1 MRTAGVSDMRGKV
14 MSDRNDILDRVL
26 IVDDDPIFCAI
37 VEAHLMKRGAGI
49 VFIAGDGKQALDL
62 LDGGVLPSYIVCDL
76 NMPNMDGIEFLRYL
90 ESVDFPGAVTI
101 VSGESASVVSVAERI
116 AETHSLKIAGALK
129 KPLKV
134 DQLDSLIAE
143 ASQHDAEPDATPST
157 LVSVSDLRDAILNR
171 GIATYYQPKVD
182 ARTGQVCGVE
192 ALARWEHPELGMIYP
207 SVFIPVAEQHGLI
220 DMLTAVVLQT
230 AIVDVWRWRKAGT
243 NLECSINLSVQTL
256 EDIEFPDKVTACVDA
271 AELDHS
277 SIVFEVT
284 ESSILRKEAVTMEVL
299 ARLRLKGFGLS
310 IDDFGTG
317 NSNFEQLRDFPFSEL
332 KIDRSFVSKM
342 LEQPFASQCVV
353 TSIQLGKKLGLRLVA
368 EGIETEEMRDAVAE
382 LGVDHLQGYFFG
394 EPMPAGEFET
404 WLAEYNRKS
413 TVRQRQLDQKTQAMR
428 LRAS

>member
-1 MRTAGVSDMRGKV
+1 
-14 MSDRNDILDRVL
+14 MSDRNGILDHVL

-37 VEAHLMKRGAGI
+37 VEAHLLKRGAGI
-49 VFIAGDGKQALDL
+49 VFTAGDGNQALAL
-62 LDGGVLPSYIVCDL
+62 LDGGSVPSYIVCDL

-90 ESVDFPGAVTI
+90 ENTGYSGVITI
-101 VSGESASVVSVAERI
+101 VSGESSSVVSVAKRI

-134 DQLDSLIAE
+134 DQLDSQVAA
-143 ASQHDAEPDATPST
+143 ASEQIAEPDASPST
-157 LVSVSDLRDAILNR
+157 LVSVGDLRSAILSR
-171 GIATYYQPKVD
+171 HIATYYQPKID
-182 ARTGQVCGVE
+182 ARSGQVCGVE
-192 ALARWEHPELGMIYP
+192 ALARWEHPDLGMIYP

-230 AIVDVWRWRKAGT
+230 AIVDVWRWKKSGT

-256 EDIEFPDKVTACVDA
+256 EDIEFPDKVAACVDA
-271 AELDHS
+271 ADLDHS

-284 ESSILRKEAVTMEVL
+284 ESSILKKDAATMEVL

-342 LEQPFASQCVV
+342 LDQPFASQCVV
-353 TSIQLGKKLGLRLVA
+353 TSVQLGKKLGLRLVA
-368 EGIETEEMRDAVAE
+368 EGIETEEMRDAVVE

-394 EPMPAGEFET
+394 EAMPAGEFET
-404 WLAEYNRKS
+404 WLAEYSRKS
-413 TVRQRQLDQKTQAMR
+413 SVRRRQLDQKNQAMR